1 MHYCDANTDS
11 HYDPTLHADQHPV
24 FLLFDFSDSLF
35 SFLLS
40 IPFFMRF
47 PVFYLFTFYFL
58 ILLSS
63 LISLSVFC
71 FLSVFIFIFIFIF
84 QLEDRLGSGAYK
96 DV

>member
-11 HYDPTLHADQHPV
+11 HYDPTIHADQNPA
-24 FLLFDFSDSLF
+24 FLRFDFCSTLHF
-35 SFLLS
+35 FLVS
-40 IPFFMRF
+40 VSFFMRF

-71 FLSVFIFIFIFIF
+71 FLSVSIFIFIF